1 MTPPLK
7 THAEVIDLLNEVL
20 TAELTAVNQYFLA
33 AKMCQNW
40 GYHRL
45 HEKLR
50 AESIDEMKHSDKLIE
65 RILYLGGI
73 PNVQRLN
80 KINVGETVIE
90 QLKSDHA
97 LEEDA
102 IARMNRVIEICRAHG
117 DNGSRHLIE
126 EILLSEEEHYDWIE
140 AQQTL
145 IDQVGEAHYLSQQ
158 IRS

>member
-1 MTPPLK
+1 MQGD
-7 THAEVIDLLNEVL
+7 ADIIGMLNEVL
-20 TAELTAVNQYFLA
+20 TGELTAVNQYFLA
-33 AKMCQNW
+33 AKMCLNW

-50 AESIDEMKHSDKLIE
+50 AESIDEMKHADRLIE
-65 RILYLGGI
+65 RVLYLGGI

-80 KINVGETVIE
+80 KINVGETVVE

-97 LEEDA
+97 LEKDA
-102 IARMNRVIEICRAHG
+102 IARMNRGIEICRGHG
-117 DNGSRHLIE
+117 DNGTRSLIE
-126 EILLSEEEHYDWIE
+126 EILKSEEEHFDWIE

-145 IDQVGEAHYLSQQ
+145 IEQVGEAHYLAQQ